1 MSESSII
8 TEVPPPSQLRGKV
21 EIVATVAR
29 WAIGLLFLYM
39 GLKKAMDPVDFLKQV
54 HQYDMVH
61 NAILLNLIAA
71 CLPWFEAFC
80 GLLLLAGVAVRG
92 AALMLVGMLVPF
104 TALVLKRALA
114 IYAATHPASFCAIK
128 FNCGCGMGEVYI
140 CSKVLEN
147 SCLTLLSIWL
157 LYGFGRRWAARYKLF
172 G

>member
-1 MSESSII
+1 MSASPAS
-8 TEVPPPSQLRGKV
+8 TEVPPPSQMRGKL
-21 EIVATVAR
+21 ETIAVAAR
-29 WAIGLLFLYM
+29 CAIGLLFLYM
-39 GLKKAMDPVDFLKQV
+39 GLKKAMDPVAFLKLV

-61 NAILLNLIAA
+61 NAMLLNLIAA

-92 AALMLVGMLVPF
+92 TALMLVGMLVPF

-114 IYAATHPASFCAIK
+114 IYSATHPASFCAIK
-128 FNCGCGMGEVYI
+128 FDCGCGMGEVFI

-147 SCLTLLSIWL
+147 SFLILLSIWL
-157 LYGFGRRWAARYKLF
+157 LFGFGRRWAAKYNLL